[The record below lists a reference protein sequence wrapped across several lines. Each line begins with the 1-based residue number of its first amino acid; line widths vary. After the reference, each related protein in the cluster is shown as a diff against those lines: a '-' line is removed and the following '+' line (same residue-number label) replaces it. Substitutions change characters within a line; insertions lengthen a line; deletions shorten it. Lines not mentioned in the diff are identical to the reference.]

1 MTSINPQPAPQTR
14 PGRLRLDEVV
24 LRFPHV
30 WEPQAYSPEAA
41 PVYSAALLVV
51 TDSPQHQLIRRTLQA
66 VAEHAW
72 REQWTARVASI
83 KAADNLAFRDGV
95 RKPEYSGFEG
105 HWFLSARCAATKPP
119 LLIGGDR
126 RPITASHG
134 LLVDG
139 CVVNASVDIWAQPA
153 RNRINCELRGLQYVS
168 AGDPSVGV
176 RPASVDEFEEIAAEY
191 GPEAAGSESRG
202 SGGSDIDGL
211 L

>member
-1 MTSINPQPAPQTR
+1 MSTTQSTPQTR

-30 WEPQAYSPEAA
+30 WEPQAYSPEDA
-41 PVYSAALLVV
+41 PAYSAVLLVA

-72 REQWTARVASI
+72 REQWTARVAAI
-83 KAADNLAFRDGV
+83 KAADNLAFRDGA
-95 RKPEYSGFEG
+95 RKPEYAGFEG
-105 HWFLSARCAATKPP
+105 NWYLSARCAAAKPP

-126 RPITASHG
+126 RPITAAHG

-139 CVVNASVDIWAQPA
+139 CVVNASVDLWAQPT
-153 RNRINCELRGLQYVS
+153 RNRINCELRGLQYVG

-176 RPASVDEFEEIAAEY
+176 RPASVDEFEEIAAEQ
-191 GPEAAGSESRG
+191 EAFGSESPDPG
-202 SGGSDIDGL
+202 SQDIDGL